1 MSDQDDA
8 PTPDAP
14 AETPAHKALRLKQA
28 AQAAKSGPPTA
39 GFNRRQSVAPKAGAS
54 KPWMTR

>member
-14 AETPAHKALRLKQA
+14 AETPAQKALRLKQA

-54 KPWMTR
+54 KP